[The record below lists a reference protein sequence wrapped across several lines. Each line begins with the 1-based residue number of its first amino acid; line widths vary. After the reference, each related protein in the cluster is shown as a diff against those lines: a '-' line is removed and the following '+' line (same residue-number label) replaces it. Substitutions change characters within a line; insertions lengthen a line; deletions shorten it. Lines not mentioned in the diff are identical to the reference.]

1 MSALAQRMPH
11 LLLGCAALVLASWW
25 VLARGG
31 QPPQQQ
37 HQPPPAQQDSSAA
50 GGCDCGGC
58 DLSGCDLSACDCAD
72 CACDIGDACSAC
84 DVGGC
89 DCIVVPPGAMSHTFD
104 AAAERGVRGRDRP
117 RGDRRPGLGA
127 WASLGLLVP
136 LAVMFWWRRRR

>member
-11 LLLGCAALVLASWW
+11 LMLGFAALVLASWW

-31 QPPQQQ
+31 QEPPT
-37 HQPPPAQQDSSAA
+37 HRQPPPAQQDSSAGA
-50 GGCDCGGC
+50 GGCDC
-58 DLSGCDLSACDCAD
+58 SGCDLGSACDCAD
-72 CACDIGDACSAC
+72 CACDIGDVCSAC
-84 DVGGC
+84 DVGSC
-89 DCIVVPPGAMSHTFD
+89 DCIAVPPGAVSHTFD
-104 AAAERGVRGRDRP
+104 AAAERGPLPRRDRP